1 LGRVL
6 PHIEFAY
13 NRVVHKTTK
22 LSPFE
27 VVYGFYPLIPL
38 DLFSLPN
45 PQDFVHKERESK
57 AEFVW
62 KLYEN
67 VKIKKQ
73 QQSERYARKRN
84 KGKREIIFEDGDWFW
99 LHLRKE
105 RSPKQRQSKLN
116 PCGDVSFQVLMRINN
131 NAYHLDLPEEYRV
144 HATSMSLI

>member
-57 AEFVW
+57 AEFV
-62 KLYEN
+62 
-67 VKIKKQ
+67 
-73 QQSERYARKRN
+73 
-84 KGKREIIFEDGDWFW
+84 
-99 LHLRKE
+99 
-105 RSPKQRQSKLN
+105 
-116 PCGDVSFQVLMRINN
+116 
-131 NAYHLDLPEEYRV
+131 
-144 HATSMSLI
+144 